1 MKNVTVELSC
11 FRHVDVLDATY
22 RQMKRVMLT
31 VISVSFT
38 QNIALFMFLFLCKLY
53 KKKKLLLVRNSHDS
67 RIIEENKSKPEEESG
82 QRRDEGNRSKL
93 DAEINDYNELN
104 QQ

>member
-22 RQMKRVMLT
+22 RQMKRVMFT

-53 KKKKLLLVRNSHDS
+53 MKKLLLVRNSHDS
-67 RIIEENKSKPEEESG
+67 RIIKEIKSKPGGEW
-82 QRRDEGNRSKL
+82 
-93 DAEINDYNELN
+93 AEKG
-104 QQ
+104 